1 MVFGG
6 TSSVIFVSDPE
17 FGRAAQVMLKDAAA
31 LERAASSLNETDVG
45 TLRCVTV
52 LIRPSLTC
60 FQVCVCNNQETSQS
74 VRIGIGALL
83 FACSFCTRQG
93 DGGELRWEAGSDVDR
108 SEELVSIPT

>member
-1 MVFGG
+1 M
-6 TSSVIFVSDPE
+6 IFVSDPE

-60 FQVCVCNNQETSQS
+60 FQVCVCVTTRKQVNQSALGS
-74 VRIGIGALL
+74 VLCCL
-83 FACSFCTRQG
+83 PVHFAPAKEMVANLDGKQG
-93 DGGELRWEAGSDVDR
+93 QMLTGLKS
-108 SEELVSIPT
+108 L